1 MTLRVRQV
9 VKINSIPVRYNGKGE
24 NGEDGFVHFFTLDM
38 PGKETTFTVT
48 EISVPVLS
56 RVLDKVMDRYAEFGQ
71 GVSNAEFISPG
82 RISRLVLTAPSLGER
97 GSMIPTDR

>member
-1 MTLRVRQV
+1 MTLRGRQV

-71 GVSNAEFISPG
+71 EVSK
-82 RISRLVLTAPSLGER
+82 R
-97 GSMIPTDR
+97 